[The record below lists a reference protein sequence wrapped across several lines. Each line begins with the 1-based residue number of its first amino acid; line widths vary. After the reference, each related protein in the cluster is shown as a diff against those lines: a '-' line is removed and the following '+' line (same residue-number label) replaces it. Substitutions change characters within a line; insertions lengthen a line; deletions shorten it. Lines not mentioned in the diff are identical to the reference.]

1 MANVAFCRAN
11 LHLPGSRNLKEK
23 RSISQ
28 SVTSRVRSK
37 FNVSVS
43 EIGDPDLW
51 QKLTL
56 GIVCVSSDG
65 AYASGLLSSVVSYI
79 ESSRPDL
86 ELLDWETE
94 TLSGF

>member
-1 MANVAFCRAN
+1 MANVAFCRAI
-11 LHLPGSRNLKEK
+11 LHLPGARNLKEK

-28 SVTSRVRSK
+28 SVASRVRSK
-37 FNVSVS
+37 FNVSIS
-43 EIGDPDLW
+43 EIGDVDLW
-51 QKLTL
+51 QKLTF
-56 GIVCVSSDG
+56 GIVCVSTDG

-79 ESSRPDL
+79 ENSRPDL

>member
-1 MANVAFCRAN
+1 MANVAFCRAT
-11 LHLPGSRNLKEK
+11 LHLPGIRNLKEK

-43 EIGDPDLW
+43 EIGDVDLW
-51 QKLTL
+51 QKLIL

-86 ELLDWETE
+86 ELVDWETE